1 MSSEEDIISIISI
14 DIGLKTFSMFKEYF
28 NYDKAKKIIK
38 PKQFYKRN
46 GEATDEFEDYVLQV
60 SKCGSTGFLQKK
72 DFGNKSDYFSGK
84 AFINIIDYFDDLH
97 YKQKLFDDVDVII
110 IEKQLGRNPTAT
122 VLMHHVY
129 SWFLN
134 QFRTFKKVILYPPKN
149 KTRVLGAPLSEV
161 DGDGKRVKM
170 DKTFRK
176 KWSTEKTQQ
185 ILIERNEEM
194 TYRYIFEENK
204 SKKDDL
210 SDTIT
215 QCLSYHVKKL
225 I

>member
-1 MSSEEDIISIISI
+1 
-14 DIGLKTFSMFKEYF
+14 
-28 NYDKAKKIIK
+28 
-38 PKQFYKRN
+38 
-46 GEATDEFEDYVLQV
+46 
-60 SKCGSTGFLQKK
+60 
-72 DFGNKSDYFSGK
+72 
-84 AFINIIDYFDDLH
+84 
-97 YKQKLFDDVDVII
+97 
-110 IEKQLGRNPTAT
+110 
-122 VLMHHVY
+122 MHHVY

-161 DGDGKRVKM
+161 NEDGKRVKM